1 MRESERRRPESSR
14 RFVLRY
20 SIVVPVYGE
29 QEVLPELHR
38 QLTSLL
44 DRLDGDA
51 EVILVDDG
59 SRDNSLA
66 LLLEMHRRDERF
78 KVVQLA
84 RNFGHQIAIT
94 VGMDVAQGDAVVVM
108 DADLQD
114 PPDVVLEMAA
124 RWREGYEVVYG
135 VRQQRNGESWF
146 KRRTASLFY
155 WLLRRLTDVEIPVEA
170 ADFRLID
177 RRALEAFRSMRESNR
192 YVRGMFAWMGFRQ
205 IAVPYVRSARLA
217 GSTHYPFKKMLKLAT
232 DGVVGFSLVPL
243 RAALKIGA
251 VVAAISFVG
260 GAAAIASKLA
270 GIFTVPG
277 WASVTVAVSFLGGC
291 QLMVLGVMGEYI
303 GRTYEEVLNRP
314 LYVVSDL
321 HGIDPAGL
329 DLTRAVVARPRE
341 IVLDPP
347 PVRRI
352 SARR

>member
-1 MRESERRRPESSR
+1 VEVP
-14 RFVLRY
+14 LRY
-20 SIVVPVYGE
+20 SVVVPVYND

-38 QLTSLL
+38 QLSGLL
-44 DRLDGDA
+44 GRLDGDA
-51 EVILVDDG
+51 EVVLVDDG

-66 LLLEMHRRDERF
+66 MMLEMHRRDERF
-78 KVVQLA
+78 KVVELS
-84 RNFGHQIAIT
+84 RNFGHQVAIT
-94 VGMDVAQGDAVVVM
+94 AGMDVAQGDAVVVM

-114 PPDVVLEMAA
+114 PPDVVLEMVA
-124 RWREGYEVVYG
+124 RWREGYDIVYG
-135 VRQQRNGESWF
+135 VRRKRNGESWL

-155 WLLRRLTDVEIPVEA
+155 RLLHRLTDADIPLDA

-177 RRALEAFRSMRESNR
+177 RRAIETFKSMRESNR
-192 YVRGMFAWMGFRQ
+192 YVRGMFAWMGFKQ
-205 IAVPYVRSARLA
+205 IGVPYDRSPRLA

-251 VVAAISFVG
+251 VVAALSFLG
-260 GAAAIASKLA
+260 GAVAIASKLL

-277 WASVTVAVSFLGGC
+277 WASVTVAVSFIGGF

-303 GRTYEEVLNRP
+303 GRIYSEVVNRP
-314 LYVVSDL
+314 LYVISDL
-321 HGIDPAGL
+321 HGIDGTHL
-329 DLTRAVVARPRE
+329 NLARTVLAPGKE

-347 PVRRI
+347 PVRRV